1 VLLMKTITQY
11 MDKDRGETVYVQA
24 KVDRELYGKIKAIF
38 KQENIRL
45 NEFLEA
51 SMKRFIDETIR
62 CKKKA

>member
-1 VLLMKTITQY
+1 MLLMKTITQY

>member
-1 VLLMKTITQY
+1 MKTITQY
-11 MDKDRGETVYVQA
+11 MDKDKGETIYVQA
-24 KVDRELYGKIKAIF
+24 KVDRELYGKIKDIF
-38 KQENIRL
+38 RQENIRL